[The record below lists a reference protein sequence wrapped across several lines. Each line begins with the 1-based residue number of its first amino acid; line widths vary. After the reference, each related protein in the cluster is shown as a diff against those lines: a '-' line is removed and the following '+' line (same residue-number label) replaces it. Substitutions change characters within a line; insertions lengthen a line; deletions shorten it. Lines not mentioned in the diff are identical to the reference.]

1 MRAASL
7 LLFHAPTP
15 PMVAFIR
22 RTALALAVAS
32 GSSGTAGDL
41 IGRRAT
47 A

>member
-15 PMVAFIR
+15 PLVAFIR
-22 RTALALAVAS
+22 RTALARAVAS
-32 GSSGTAGDL
+32 SSSGSACDL
-41 IGRRAT
+41 IGRRAI